1 MRLFSRHSF
10 AWFSLVALAG
20 GVACS
25 APPVPEEEAE
35 ETSEPDETD
44 TSEPTNST
52 TKPGSVTP
60 KPSGSNP
67 PSPPPV
73 TPEPTLPV
81 PEDHVPM
88 FDPDYPGI
96 DIALPGTKA
105 PKGCSDGYDPDTD
118 IVTITLNATVPA
130 VRLHVKD
137 GVLHANDVACE
148 DDAGDALPVEGLVQ
162 VVVKG
167 GNEVNLVIVD
177 FAEEGFGESLF
188 AAEGGFRFD
197 AGQGDDA
204 LYFRGSDGD
213 DEFYA
218 GAANSRFVAAF
229 SSVARVNLFAKS
241 FETLRSSLGPGNDA
255 WREIGR
261 LNVGLFDLDS
271 GSVLR
276 IEGIDLPQRL
286 WGGDGDDELNGGAFD
301 DQILGGSGDDLVNGM
316 DGNDGFD
323 EGSKANGK
331 DVINGGPGLDD
342 VSYDLRVNDLF
353 VELCESDALAGCS
366 DACPCDASGGEAD
379 EGDTLI
385 NVEQLRAGGGNDVIV
400 GGLADNFIYAGD
412 GDDQITGGGGSDV
425 LQGQDGADELDG
437 GDDEDICDADM
448 DEVVNSCEV

>member
-1 MRLFSRHSF
+1 MRLLSSRPSF
-10 AWFSLVALAG
+10 FWFSLIAIG
-20 GVACS
+20 CGVACS
-25 APPVPEEEAE
+25 APPVPEEEDD
-35 ETSEPDETD
+35 ETGETDETD
-44 TSEPTNST
+44 TDEPTNST

-67 PSPPPV
+67 PTPPV

-105 PKGCSDGYDPDTD
+105 PKGCSDGFDPETS
-118 IVTITLNATVPA
+118 IVTITLNTTVPG

-148 DDAGDALPVEGLVQ
+148 DDGGDALLVEGLTRI
-162 VVVKG
+162 VVKG
-167 GNEVNLVIVD
+167 GTETNLVIVD

-229 SSVARVNLFAKS
+229 SSFARVNLFAKS
-241 FETLRSSLGPGNDA
+241 FETLRTSLGPGNDA

-301 DQILGGSGDDLVNGM
+301 DDIWGGDGDDLVNGM
-316 DGNDGFD
+316 DGNDEFD

-331 DVINGGPGLDD
+331 DMINGGLGMDS
-342 VSYDLRVNDLF
+342 VSYDVRTGDLY
-353 VELCESDALAGCS
+353 VELCESDESVGCS
-366 DACPCDASGGEAD
+366 DACACEANGGEQD

-385 NVEQLRAGGGNDVIV
+385 NVEQLRGGGGNDVIIA
-400 GGLADNFIYAGD
+400 GMADNFIFAGD
-412 GDDQITGGGGSDV
+412 GDDRIEGGGGSDV
-425 LQGQDGADELDG
+425 LHGEDGADEIDG
-437 GDDEDICDADM
+437 GDDEDICDAEM